1 MHVLLVN
8 AGSSSLKVSLLD
20 AQSQAIVAH
29 GAADWAGS
37 ATHWKFTGPGGQVDE
52 TVPWRGPGPAV
63 ERTAHDLHVV
73 PGAVGHRVVHG
84 GSNTHALRVD
94 AAVHRQLKTLVDLA
108 PLHNPP
114 SMEAL
119 AAAEKLWP
127 KVPHVVAFDTTFHA
141 TLPPAAYTYPLPSR
155 WSGEWGY
162 RKYGFHGLSHSYAAR
177 RSAQMLKRDDL
188 RLVVCH
194 LGHGCS
200 ASAIAGGKCV
210 DTSMGYTPLD
220 GLMMGTRSGSVD
232 PSILIH
238 VQRHHGLSIDQVE
251 TALLRESGLLGVS
264 GKSGDMRTTLDAEA
278 AGDPAAALAVEID
291 VHRVRQTI
299 GAYAAT
305 LGGIDVL
312 VFTGGVGE
320 NSAEIRRRICD
331 RLGFLGIDL
340 DRTANEQKRCDADI
354 ATAASKVRILI
365 LEAREDLSMLHD
377 VMEVLEGRPS
387 LRDG

>member
-20 AQSQAIVAH
+20 ADSRTVLGH
-29 GAADWAGS
+29 GAADWAGN
-37 ATHWKFTGPGGQVDE
+37 TTRWKFAGPGGNVDE
-52 TVPWRGPGPAV
+52 AVPWRGPGPAV
-63 ERTAHDLHVV
+63 ERTAHDLHVQ
-73 PGAVGHRVVHG
+73 PDAVGHRVVHG
-84 GSNTHALRVD
+84 GTNTHALRVD
-94 AAVHRQLKTLVDLA
+94 AAVHRQLKALVDLA

-127 KVPHVVAFDTTFHA
+127 KAPQIVTFDTTFHA
-141 TLPPAAYTYPLPSR
+141 TLAPAAYTYPLPSR

-177 RSAQMLKRDDL
+177 RSAQMLGKGDL

-200 ASAIAGGKCV
+200 ASAV
-210 DTSMGYTPLD
+210 DRGRCIDTTMGYTPLD

-232 PSILIH
+232 PSIVIH
-238 VQRHHGLSIDQVE
+238 AQRHHGLSIDQVE

-264 GKSGDMRTTLDAEA
+264 GKTGDMRATLAAEA
-278 AGDPAAALAVEID
+278 AGDPAATLAVEIY
-291 VHRVRQTI
+291 VHRVRQAI

-305 LGGIDVL
+305 LGGIDAL

-320 NSAEIRRRICD
+320 NSAEIRRRTCE
-331 RLGFLGIDL
+331 RLGFLGIEL
-340 DRTANEQKRCDADI
+340 DGAGNEQKRCDADI
-354 ATAASKVRILI
+354 ATAASKVRVLI

-377 VMEVLEGRPS
+377 VLAVLGK
-387 LRDG
+387 

>member
-20 AQSQAIVAH
+20 SDTQAVVAH
-29 GAADWAGS
+29 GAADWAGQ
-37 ATHWKFTGPGGQVDE
+37 ATHWKFVGPGVHVDE

-63 ERTAHDLHVV
+63 ERTAHDLHVQ
-73 PGAVGHRVVHG
+73 PDAVGHRVVHG
-84 GSNTHALRVD
+84 GTNTHALRVD
-94 AAVHRQLKTLVDLA
+94 AAVHQHLKSLVDLA

-119 AAAEKLWP
+119 AVAEKLWP
-127 KVPHVVAFDTTFHA
+127 GIPQIVSFDTTFHT
-141 TLPPAAYTYPLPSR
+141 TLSAAAYTYPLPSR

-162 RKYGFHGLSHSYAAR
+162 RRYGFHGLSHSYAAR
-177 RSAQMLKRDDL
+177 RTAQMLGRDDL

-200 ASAIAGGKCV
+200 ASAVDRGRCV
-210 DTSMGYTPLD
+210 DTTMGYTPLD

-251 TALLRESGLLGVS
+251 AALLRESGLFGVS
-264 GKSGDMRTTLDAEA
+264 GKSGDMRTTLAAEA
-278 AGDPAAALAVEID
+278 AGDPAAKLAIEIY
-291 VHRVRQTI
+291 VHRVRQAI
-299 GAYAAT
+299 GALSAT

-312 VFTGGVGE
+312 AFTGGVGE
-320 NSAEIRRRICD
+320 NAVEIRSRTCERF
-331 RLGFLGIDL
+331 GFLGIEL
-340 DRTANEQKRCDADI
+340 DGAANEREKCDADI
-354 ATAASKVRILI
+354 ATKGSKVRVFII
-365 LEAREDLSMLHD
+365 EAREDLSMLH
-377 VMEVLEGRPS
+377 EVLDVLGK
-387 LRDG
+387 

>member
-20 AQSQAIVAH
+20 SESQAVVAH
-29 GAADWAGS
+29 GAADWAGT
-37 ATHWKFTGPGGQVDE
+37 ATHWKFSGPGVNVDE

-63 ERTAHDLHVV
+63 ERIAHDLHVQ
-73 PGAVGHRVVHG
+73 PDAVGHRVVHG
-84 GSNTHALRVD
+84 GTNTHALRVD
-94 AAVHRQLKTLVDLA
+94 AAVHRHLKELVDLA

-127 KVPHVVAFDTTFHA
+127 KVPQVVSFDTTFHA
-141 TLPPAAYTYPLPSR
+141 TLAPAAYTYPLPSR

-162 RKYGFHGLSHSYAAR
+162 RRYGFHGLSHSYAAR
-177 RSAQMLKRDDL
+177 RSAQMLGRDDL

-200 ASAIAGGKCV
+200 ASAVDRGRCV
-210 DTSMGYTPLD
+210 DTTMGYTPLD

-238 VQRHHGLSIDQVE
+238 VQRHHGLTIDQVE

-264 GKSGDMRTTLDAEA
+264 GKSGDMRTTLAAEA
-278 AGDPAAALAVEID
+278 AGDPAAKLALQIY

-305 LGGIDVL
+305 LGGIDALVL
-312 VFTGGVGE
+312 TGGVGE
-320 NSAEIRRRICD
+320 NAAEIRRRSCEG
-331 RLGFLGIDL
+331 LGFLGVEL
-340 DRTANEQKRCDADI
+340 DEPANQREKCDADI
-354 ATAASKVRILI
+354 ATAASKVRVLI
-365 LEAREDLSMLHD
+365 VEAREDLSMLH
-377 VMEVLEGRPS
+377 ELLAVLGK
-387 LRDG
+387 

>member
-1 MHVLLVN
+1 MHILLVN
-8 AGSSSLKVSLLD
+8 AGSSSVKIALLD
-20 AQSQAIVAH
+20 AESQAVVAH
-29 GAADWAGS
+29 GAADWAGKT
-37 ATHWKFTGPGGQVDE
+37 THWKFAGPGVNVDE

-63 ERTAHDLHVV
+63 ERTSRDLHVQ
-73 PGAVGHRVVHG
+73 PDAVGHRVVHG
-84 GSNTHALRVD
+84 GTSTHALLVD
-94 AAVHRQLKTLVDLA
+94 AAVRQHLKELVDLA

-114 SMEAL
+114 SMEGL

-127 KVPHVVAFDTTFHA
+127 KVPQIVTFDTTFHA
-141 TLPPAAYTYPLPSR
+141 TLAPAAYTYPLPGR

-162 RKYGFHGLSHSYAAR
+162 RRYGFHGLSHSYAAR
-177 RSAQMLKRDDL
+177 RAAQMLGRDDL

-200 ASAIAGGKCV
+200 ASAV
-210 DTSMGYTPLD
+210 DRGRCIDTTMGYTPLD

-251 TALLRESGLLGVS
+251 AALLRESGLLGVS
-264 GKSGDMRTTLDAEA
+264 GKTGDMRANLAAEA
-278 AGDPAAALAVEID
+278 AGDPAATLAVEIY
-291 VHRVRQTI
+291 VHRIRQAI
-299 GAYAAT
+299 GALAAT

-320 NSAEIRRRICD
+320 NSAEIRRRACE
-331 RLGFLGIDL
+331 RLGFLGIEL
-340 DRTANEQKRCDADI
+340 DAAANEHKHCDADI
-354 ATAASKVRILI
+354 SAGKVRVLI

-377 VMEVLEGRPS
+377 VLEVLGR
-387 LRDG
+387 